1 MKSIIAIE
9 KKRLSLQTQ
18 LDAGKSAALRN
29 QLGQYATPTDLA
41 SALLSYAYQQMP
53 DDCQV
58 RFLDPAIGTGSFYS
72 ALLREFGNRTI
83 ATAVGY
89 EIDPH
94 YGNPARALWRK
105 YPLAINLADF
115 TATALPLPDQ
125 RFNLIICNP
134 PYVRHHHLPK
144 GLKSTLIADAAASC
158 GMKLSGLS
166 GLYCYFLGLA
176 HAWMSDNALAGWLIP
191 SEFMDVNYGTKIKQ
205 YLLEIVDLIRVHQF
219 NPSEPQ
225 FSDAQVSSAVVWFRK
240 RPPTATHLVEFSYG
254 GTLAAPEHSRLLPTA
269 TLQAS
274 AKWSLLAISG
284 VRPTTT
290 EVRLADFFDVK
301 RGMATGDNNFFIVN
315 QKQLAEYH
323 LPRSLFRPILPSP
336 RYLTHDIIN
345 NNPDGTPKIT
355 QQLFVL
361 DCRLNERELLA
372 QHPTLFEYLQT
383 GLSTAAQ
390 TYLCSRRTP
399 WYAQEIR
406 PPAPFL
412 CSYMGRNLSNRQKPF
427 RFILNYSQA
436 TAANVYLM
444 LYPKPL
450 LTAALAADP
459 ALYRQVWEFLNSI
472 DGTTL
477 IAEGRVYGGGLYKLE
492 PKELANV
499 PALPL
504 ASLLASGPPAP
515 QGISPLVKL
524 I

>member
-1 MKSIIAIE
+1 MKSIMAIE
-9 KKRLSLQTQ
+9 EERLSLQSR
-18 LDAGKSAALRN
+18 LDAEKSAALRN

-41 SALLSYAYQQMP
+41 STLLSYAYQQMP
-53 DDCQV
+53 RDGQV

-72 ALLREFGNRTI
+72 ALLREFDDRTI

-89 EIDPH
+89 EVDPH
-94 YGNPARALWRK
+94 YGIPARSLWSN
-105 YPLAINLADF
+105 YPVAINLADF
-115 TATALPLPDQ
+115 TATSPPLPAQ
-125 RFNLIICNP
+125 RFNLVICNP

-144 GLKSTLIADAAASC
+144 SLKSTLAAAATASC
-158 GMKLSGLS
+158 GIKLSGLS
-166 GLYCYFLGLA
+166 GLYCYFLGIA
-176 HAWMSDNALAGWLIP
+176 HAWMADDALAGWLIP

-205 YLLEIVDLIRVHQF
+205 YLLEVVDLIRIHQF
-219 NPSEPQ
+219 NPSELQ

-254 GTLAAPEHSRLLPTA
+254 GTLATPEHSRLLPAA
-269 TLQAS
+269 TVQAS
-274 AKWSLLAISG
+274 AKWSQLAIAG
-284 VRPTTT
+284 VRCITK
-290 EVRLADFFDVK
+290 EQRLGDFFEIK
-301 RGMATGDNNFFIVN
+301 RGIATGANDFFIVN
-315 QKQLAEYH
+315 PKQLAEHH

-336 RYLTHDIIN
+336 RYLTNDIIDS
-345 NNPDGTPKIT
+345 NPDGTPKIN

-372 QHPTLFEYLQT
+372 QHPALFEYLKT
-383 GLSTAAQ
+383 GLSTAAK

-427 RFILNYSQA
+427 RFILNYSHA

-450 LTAALAADP
+450 LTAALTAHP
-459 ALYRQVWEFLNSI
+459 SLYRQVWEFLNSI
-472 DGTTL
+472 DGATL
-477 IAEGRVYGGGLYKLE
+477 ISEGRVYGGGLYKLE

-499 PALPL
+499 PAMAL
-504 ASLLASGPPAP
+504 ASLLASGTTAA
-515 QGISPLVKL
+515 QEISPLLKR

>member
-1 MKSIIAIE
+1 MKSIMTIE
-9 KKRLSLQTQ
+9 RERLSLQAR
-18 LDAGKSAALRN
+18 LDAEKSAALRN

-53 DDCQV
+53 YDGQV
-58 RFLDPAIGTGSFYS
+58 RFLDPAIGSGSFYS

-89 EIDPH
+89 EVDPH
-94 YGNPARALWRK
+94 YGIPARALWSN

-115 TATALPLPDQ
+115 TATAPPLPDQ
-125 RFNLIICNP
+125 RFNLVICNP
-134 PYVRHHHLPK
+134 PYVRHHHIPK
-144 GLKSTLIADAAASC
+144 LLKSTLVAATTASC
-158 GMKLSGLS
+158 GIKLSGLS
-166 GLYCYFLGLA
+166 GLYCYFLGIA
-176 HAWMSDNALAGWLIP
+176 HAWMADDALAGWLIP

-205 YLLEIVDLIRVHQF
+205 YLLESVDLIRIHQF
-219 NPSEPQ
+219 NPSELQ

-254 GTLAAPEHSRLLPTA
+254 GTLATPEHSRLLPAA

-274 AKWSLLAISG
+274 AKWSQLAIAG
-284 VRPTTT
+284 VRRITK
-290 EVRLADFFDVK
+290 ELRLADFFDIR
-301 RGMATGDNNFFIVN
+301 RGIATGANDFFIVN
-315 QKQLAEYH
+315 QDQLAEHH

-336 RYLTHDIIN
+336 RYLTNDIIDS
-345 NNPDGTPKIT
+345 NPDGTPKIN

-361 DCRLNERELLA
+361 DCRLNERELLVQYPA
-372 QHPTLFEYLQT
+372 LFEYLKT
-383 GLSTAAQ
+383 GLSTAAK

-412 CSYMGRNLSNRQKPF
+412 CSYMGRNLSSRQKPF

-450 LTAALAADP
+450 LAAALTAHP
-459 ALYRQVWEFLNSI
+459 TLYRYVWEFLNSI
-472 DGTTL
+472 DGATL
-477 IAEGRVYGGGLYKLE
+477 ISEGRVYGGGLYKLE

-499 PALPL
+499 PAMAL
-504 ASLLASGPPAP
+504 ASLLANETAAA
-515 QGISPLVKL
+515 QGI
-524 I
+524 